1 MKFIEQMTTEIQEL
15 PEIGE
20 IVIATIKKT
29 GDHGAY
35 VSLDE
40 YDNIQGFLHIS
51 EIAPGWVRKV
61 TKYVKEGDKK
71 VLLVKKI
78 QEDRA
83 EIDLSLKQ
91 ISKEQR
97 KKKLLDVKRFEK
109 EQGILKNIQDKVKLS
124 SKEIDDLEEKLLSKY
139 KSVYDAIIA
148 IAAKNISVIDDLGF
162 SEKIKSTIEELS
174 TKIKLPSVEI
184 RGILEMTS
192 NKPDGIEAVNKS
204 NLIVAEN
211 RSEGT
216 WKGSLTMINL
226 AKATLEILKDDLDT
240 PTTVAIQDGTA
251 WVLQA
256 QFSHLFGDEKNIPPG
271 PFEILGVQYKTSIL
285 TKIKKLLD
293 FKN

>member
-1 MKFIEQMTTEIQEL
+1 MSTETQEL
-15 PEIGE
+15 PEVGE

-40 YDNIQGFLHIS
+40 YDDIQGFLHIS

-78 QEDRA
+78 QANRA

-124 SKEIDDLEEKLLSKY
+124 SEEVDDLEEKLLSKY
-139 KSVYDAIIA
+139 KSVYDAVIDIGTND
-148 IAAKNISVIDDLGF
+148 INVIDDLEI
-162 SEKIKSTIEELS
+162 SEKIKKTIDELS
-174 TKIKLPSVEI
+174 KKIKLPTVEI
-184 RGILEMTS
+184 RGILEMTN
-192 NKPDGIEAVNKS
+192 NKSDGIEIIRKILLDAIKESQNQKITILYLGAPKYRLS
-204 NLIVAEN
+204 IVAQDFKTAE
-211 RSEGT
+211 
-216 WKGSLTMINL
+216 K
-226 AKATLEILKDDLDT
+226 TLKPILEK
-240 PTTVAIQDGTA
+240 I
-251 WVLQA
+251 
-256 QFSHLFGDEKNIPPG
+256 EKNTSKQNG
-271 PFEILGVQYKTSIL
+271 TFKFSREGSKKTGEG
-285 TKIKKLLD
+285 
-293 FKN
+293 

>member
-1 MKFIEQMTTEIQEL
+1 MSTETQEL
-15 PEIGE
+15 PEVGE

-40 YDNIQGFLHIS
+40 YDDIQGFLHIS

-78 QEDRA
+78 QANRA

-124 SKEIDDLEEKLLSKY
+124 SEEVDDLEEKLLSKY
-139 KSVYDAIIA
+139 KSVYDA
-148 IAAKNISVIDDLGF
+148 VIDIGTNNINVVDDLEI
-162 SEKIKSTIEELS
+162 SEKIKKTIDELS
-174 TKIKLPSVEI
+174 KKIKLPTVEI
-184 RGILEMTS
+184 RGILEMTN
-192 NKPDGIEAVNKS
+192 NKSDGIEIIRKILLDAIK
-204 NLIVAEN
+204 EN
-211 RSEGT
+211 QNE
-216 WKGSLTMINL
+216 KI
-226 AKATLEILKDDLDT
+226 EILYLGAPKYRLSII
-240 PTTVAIQDGTA
+240 AQDFKTA
-251 WVLQA
+251 EKTLKPI
-256 QFSHLFGDEKNIPPG
+256 LEKIEKNTSKQNG
-271 PFEILGVQYKTSIL
+271 TFKFSREESKKTGEG
-285 TKIKKLLD
+285 
-293 FKN
+293 

>member
-1 MKFIEQMTTEIQEL
+1 MSTETQEL

-40 YDNIQGFLHIS
+40 YDDIQGFLHIS

-78 QEDRA
+78 QANRA

-124 SKEIDDLEEKLLSKY
+124 SEEVDDLEEKLLSKY
-139 KSVYDAIIA
+139 KSVYDAVIDIGTN
-148 IAAKNISVIDDLGF
+148 NINVIDDLEI
-162 SEKIKSTIEELS
+162 SEKIKKTIDELS
-174 TKIKLPSVEI
+174 KKIKLPTVEI
-184 RGILEMTS
+184 RGILEMTN
-192 NKPDGIEAVNKS
+192 NKADGIEIIRKILLDAIKESQNQKITILYLGAPKYRLS
-204 NLIVAEN
+204 IVAQDFKTAE
-211 RSEGT
+211 
-216 WKGSLTMINL
+216 K
-226 AKATLEILKDDLDT
+226 TLKPILEK
-240 PTTVAIQDGTA
+240 I
-251 WVLQA
+251 
-256 QFSHLFGDEKNIPPG
+256 EKNTSKQNG
-271 PFEILGVQYKTSIL
+271 TFKFSREESKKTGEG
-285 TKIKKLLD
+285 
-293 FKN
+293 

>member
-1 MKFIEQMTTEIQEL
+1 MSTETQEL
-15 PEIGE
+15 PEVGE

-40 YDNIQGFLHIS
+40 YDDIQGFLHIS

-78 QEDRA
+78 QANRS

-124 SKEIDDLEEKLLSKY
+124 SEEVDDLEEKLLSKY
-139 KSVYDAIIA
+139 KSVYDAVIDIGTN
-148 IAAKNISVIDDLGF
+148 NINVIDDLEI
-162 SEKIKSTIEELS
+162 SEKIKKTIDELS
-174 TKIKLPSVEI
+174 KKIKLPTVEI
-184 RGILEMTS
+184 RGILEMTN
-192 NKPDGIEAVNKS
+192 NKSDGIEIIRKILLDAIKESQNQKIKILYLGAPKYRLS
-204 NLIVAEN
+204 IIAQDFKTAE
-211 RSEGT
+211 
-216 WKGSLTMINL
+216 K
-226 AKATLEILKDDLDT
+226 TLKPILEK
-240 PTTVAIQDGTA
+240 I
-251 WVLQA
+251 
-256 QFSHLFGDEKNIPPG
+256 EKNTSKQNG
-271 PFEILGVQYKTSIL
+271 TFKFSREESKKTGEG
-285 TKIKKLLD
+285 
-293 FKN
+293 

>member
-1 MKFIEQMTTEIQEL
+1 MTVETQEF
-15 PEIGE
+15 PEVGE

-78 QEDRA
+78 QQDRA

-124 SKEIDDLEEKLLSKY
+124 SEEIDQVEEKLLSKY
-139 KSVYDAIIA
+139 NSVYEAIIE
-148 IAAKNISVIDDLGF
+148 IGTKNINVIWEIDNKLSRPFNFLLSIDDLDI
-162 SEKIKSTIEELS
+162 SKKIKEVIEEFS
-174 TKIKLPSVEI
+174 KKIKLPTVEI
-184 RGILEMTS
+184 RGVLEMTS
-192 NKPDGIEAVNKS
+192 SKSDGIEIIRKILLDAIKESKNEKIEIS
-204 NLIVAEN
+204 YLGAPRYRLSIIAQDFKTAE
-211 RSEGT
+211 
-216 WKGSLTMINL
+216 K
-226 AKATLEILKDDLDT
+226 TLKPILEK
-240 PTTVAIQDGTA
+240 I
-251 WVLQA
+251 
-256 QFSHLFGDEKNIPPG
+256 EKNSSKLNG
-271 PFEILGVQYKTSIL
+271 TYKFSREDS
-285 TKIKKLLD
+285 KKTGEG
-293 FKN
+293 

>member
-1 MKFIEQMTTEIQEL
+1 MSTETQEL

-40 YDNIQGFLHIS
+40 YDDIQGFLHIS

-78 QEDRA
+78 QANRA

-124 SKEIDDLEEKLLSKY
+124 SEEVDDLEEKLLSKY
-139 KSVYDAIIA
+139 KSVYDAVIDIGTND
-148 IAAKNISVIDDLGF
+148 INVIDDLEI
-162 SEKIKSTIEELS
+162 SEKIKKTIDELS
-174 TKIKLPSVEI
+174 KKIKLPTVEI
-184 RGILEMTS
+184 RGILEMT
-192 NKPDGIEAVNKS
+192 NNKS
-204 NLIVAEN
+204 NGIEIIRKILLDAIKESQNQKIKILYLGAPKYRLSIVAQDFKTAE
-211 RSEGT
+211 
-216 WKGSLTMINL
+216 K
-226 AKATLEILKDDLDT
+226 TLKPILEK
-240 PTTVAIQDGTA
+240 I
-251 WVLQA
+251 
-256 QFSHLFGDEKNIPPG
+256 EKNTSKQNG
-271 PFEILGVQYKTSIL
+271 TFKFSREESKKTGEG
-285 TKIKKLLD
+285 
-293 FKN
+293 

>member
-1 MKFIEQMTTEIQEL
+1 MATETQEL

-78 QEDRA
+78 QAERA

-91 ISKEQR
+91 ITKEQR

-109 EQGILKNIQDKVKLS
+109 EQGILKNIQDKIKLS
-124 SKEIDDLEEKLLSKY
+124 VEEIDELEEKLLSKY
-139 KSVYDAIIA
+139 PSVYDAIID
-148 IAAKNISVIDDLGF
+148 IGTNNISAVDELKI
-162 SEKIKSTIEELS
+162 SEKIKEIIQDISK
-174 TKIKLPSVEI
+174 KIKLPSVEI

-192 NKPDGIEAVNKS
+192 RKPDGIEIIKKMLLDAIKESQNEK
-204 NLIVAEN
+204 I
-211 RSEGT
+211 
-216 WKGSLTMINL
+216 
-226 AKATLEILKDDLDT
+226 EILYLGAPKYRLSIIAQDFKTAEKTLK
-240 PTTVAIQDGTA
+240 PIVEKIEKNVSKLDGTFK
-251 WVLQA
+251 
-256 QFSHLFGDEKNIPPG
+256 FSREESK
-271 PFEILGVQYKTSIL
+271 KTGEG
-285 TKIKKLLD
+285 
-293 FKN
+293 

>member
-1 MKFIEQMTTEIQEL
+1 MSTEIQEL
-15 PEIGE
+15 PEVGE

-78 QEDRA
+78 QEDRS

-124 SKEIDDLEEKLLSKY
+124 SEELDDLEEKLLSKY
-139 KSVYDAIIA
+139 KSVYDAMIEIGT
-148 IAAKNISVIDDLGF
+148 KNISVIDDLEI
-162 SEKIKSTIEELS
+162 SEKIKKTIDELS
-174 TKIKLPSVEI
+174 KKIKLPTVEI
-184 RGILEMTS
+184 R
-192 NKPDGIEAVNKS
+192 
-204 NLIVAEN
+204 
-211 RSEGT
+211 
-216 WKGSLTMINL
+216 
-226 AKATLEILKDDLDT
+226 
-240 PTTVAIQDGTA
+240 
-251 WVLQA
+251 
-256 QFSHLFGDEKNIPPG
+256 
-271 PFEILGVQYKTSIL
+271 
-285 TKIKKLLD
+285 
-293 FKN
+293 

>member
-1 MKFIEQMTTEIQEL
+1 MSTETQEL
-15 PEIGE
+15 PEVGE

-40 YDNIQGFLHIS
+40 YDDIQGFLHIS

-78 QEDRA
+78 QANRA

-124 SKEIDDLEEKLLSKY
+124 SEEVDDLEEKLLSKY
-139 KSVYDAIIA
+139 KSVYDAVIDIGTND
-148 IAAKNISVIDDLGF
+148 INVIDDLEI
-162 SEKIKSTIEELS
+162 SEKIKKTIDELS
-174 TKIKLPSVEI
+174 KKIKLPTVEI
-184 RGILEMTS
+184 RGILEMTN
-192 NKPDGIEAVNKS
+192 NKSDGIEIIRKILLDAIKESQNQKIKILYLGAPKYRLS
-204 NLIVAEN
+204 IIAQDFKTAE
-211 RSEGT
+211 
-216 WKGSLTMINL
+216 K
-226 AKATLEILKDDLDT
+226 TLKPILEK
-240 PTTVAIQDGTA
+240 I
-251 WVLQA
+251 
-256 QFSHLFGDEKNIPPG
+256 EKNASKQSG
-271 PFEILGVQYKTSIL
+271 TFKFSREESKKTGEG
-285 TKIKKLLD
+285 
-293 FKN
+293 

>member
-1 MKFIEQMTTEIQEL
+1 MSTETQEL
-15 PEIGE
+15 PEVGE

-40 YDNIQGFLHIS
+40 YDDIQGFLHIS

-78 QEDRA
+78 QANRA

-124 SKEIDDLEEKLLSKY
+124 SEELDDLEEKLLSKY
-139 KSVYDAIIA
+139 KSVYDAIID
-148 IAAKNISVIDDLGF
+148 IATKNISVIDDL
-162 SEKIKSTIEELS
+162 KIPKKITDEIEELS
-174 TKIKLPSVEI
+174 KKINLPTVEI

-192 NKPDGIEAVNKS
+192 RKPDGIEIIKKMLLDAIKESQNEKIEIS
-204 NLIVAEN
+204 YLGAPRYRLSIIAQDFKTAEKTLKPIVEQIEKN
-211 RSEGT
+211 VS
-216 WKGSLTMINL
+216 KL
-226 AKATLEILKDDLDT
+226 
-240 PTTVAIQDGTA
+240 DGTFK
-251 WVLQA
+251 
-256 QFSHLFGDEKNIPPG
+256 FSREESK
-271 PFEILGVQYKTSIL
+271 KTGEG
-285 TKIKKLLD
+285 
-293 FKN
+293 

>member
-1 MKFIEQMTTEIQEL
+1 MSTETQEL
-15 PEIGE
+15 PEVGE

-40 YDNIQGFLHIS
+40 YDNVQGFLHIS

-124 SKEIDDLEEKLLSKY
+124 SEEVDDLEEKLLSKY
-139 KSVYDAIIA
+139 QSVYDAIVEIGT
-148 IAAKNISVIDDLGF
+148 KNISVIDDLAI
-162 SEKIKSTIEELS
+162 SEKIKKTIGELS
-174 TKIKLPSVEI
+174 KKIKLPTVEI
-184 RGILEMTS
+184 RGILEMTN
-192 NKPDGIEAVNKS
+192 NKSDGIEIIRKILLDAIKESQNEK
-204 NLIVAEN
+204 I
-211 RSEGT
+211 
-216 WKGSLTMINL
+216 
-226 AKATLEILKDDLDT
+226 EILYLGAPKYRLSIIAPDFK
-240 PTTVAIQDGTA
+240 TA
-251 WVLQA
+251 EKTLKPI
-256 QFSHLFGDEKNIPPG
+256 LEKIEKNTSKQNG
-271 PFEILGVQYKTSIL
+271 TFKFSREESKKTGEG
-285 TKIKKLLD
+285 
-293 FKN
+293 

>member
-1 MKFIEQMTTEIQEL
+1 MTTETQEL
-15 PEIGE
+15 PEVGE
-20 IVIATIKKT
+20 IVIATVKKT

-61 TKYVKEGDKK
+61 TKFVKEGDKK

-109 EQGILKNIQDKVKLS
+109 EQSILKNIQDKAKLS
-124 SKEIDDLEEKLLSKY
+124 SEEVDELEEKLLSKY
-139 KSVYDAIIA
+139 KSVYDAIID
-148 IAAKNISVIDDLGF
+148 IATKNISVIDDL
-162 SEKIKSTIEELS
+162 KISKKITDEIEELS
-174 TKIKLPSVEI
+174 KKINLPTVEI

-192 NKPDGIEAVNKS
+192 RKPDGIEIIKKMLLDAIKESQNEKIEIWYLGAPRYRLS
-204 NLIVAEN
+204 IIAQDFKTAEKTLKPIVEQIEKN
-211 RSEGT
+211 VS
-216 WKGSLTMINL
+216 KL
-226 AKATLEILKDDLDT
+226 
-240 PTTVAIQDGTA
+240 DGTFK
-251 WVLQA
+251 
-256 QFSHLFGDEKNIPPG
+256 FSREESK
-271 PFEILGVQYKTSIL
+271 KTREG
-285 TKIKKLLD
+285 
-293 FKN
+293 

>member
-1 MKFIEQMTTEIQEL
+1 MSTETQEL
-15 PEIGE
+15 PEVGE

-40 YDNIQGFLHIS
+40 YDDIQGFLHIS

-78 QEDRA
+78 QANRA

-124 SKEIDDLEEKLLSKY
+124 SEEVDDLEEKLLSKY
-139 KSVYDAIIA
+139 KSVYDA
-148 IAAKNISVIDDLGF
+148 VIDIGTNNINVVDDLEI
-162 SEKIKSTIEELS
+162 SEKIKKTIDELS
-174 TKIKLPSVEI
+174 KKIKLPTVEI
-184 RGILEMTS
+184 RGILEMTN
-192 NKPDGIEAVNKS
+192 NKSDGIEIIRKILLDAIKESQNEK
-204 NLIVAEN
+204 I
-211 RSEGT
+211 
-216 WKGSLTMINL
+216 
-226 AKATLEILKDDLDT
+226 EILYLGAPKYRLSII
-240 PTTVAIQDGTA
+240 AQDFKTA
-251 WVLQA
+251 EKTLKPI
-256 QFSHLFGDEKNIPPG
+256 LEKIEKNTSKQNG
-271 PFEILGVQYKTSIL
+271 TFKFSREESKKTGEG
-285 TKIKKLLD
+285 
-293 FKN
+293 

>member
-1 MKFIEQMTTEIQEL
+1 MSTETQEL
-15 PEIGE
+15 PEVGE

-61 TKYVKEGDKK
+61 TRYVKEGDKK

-97 KKKLLDVKRFEK
+97 KKKLLEVKRFEK

-124 SKEIDDLEEKLLSKY
+124 SEEVDDLEEKLLSKY
-139 KSVYDAIIA
+139 KSIYDAIIE
-148 IAAKNISVIDDLGF
+148 IGTKNINVIDDLEI
-162 SEKIKSTIEELS
+162 SEKIKKTIDELS
-174 TKIKLPSVEI
+174 KKIKLPSVEI
-184 RGILEMTS
+184 RGILEMT
-192 NKPDGIEAVNKS
+192 NNKS
-204 NLIVAEN
+204 NCIEVIRKILLDAIKESQN
-211 RSEGT
+211 E
-216 WKGSLTMINL
+216 KI
-226 AKATLEILKDDLDT
+226 EILYLGAPKYRLSII
-240 PTTVAIQDGTA
+240 AQDFKTA
-251 WVLQA
+251 EKTLKPI
-256 QFSHLFGDEKNIPPG
+256 LEKIEKNASKQSG
-271 PFEILGVQYKTSIL
+271 TFKFSREESKKTGEG
-285 TKIKKLLD
+285 
-293 FKN
+293 

>member
-1 MKFIEQMTTEIQEL
+1 MTVETQEF
-15 PEIGE
+15 PEVGE

-78 QEDRA
+78 QQDRA

-124 SKEIDDLEEKLLSKY
+124 SEEIDQVEEKLLSKY
-139 KSVYDAIIA
+139 NSVYEAIIE
-148 IAAKNISVIDDLGF
+148 IGTKNINVIDDLDI
-162 SEKIKSTIEELS
+162 SKKIKEVIEEFS
-174 TKIKLPSVEI
+174 KKINLPTVEI
-184 RGILEMTS
+184 RGVLEMTS
-192 NKPDGIEAVNKS
+192 SKSDGIE
-204 NLIVAEN
+204 II
-211 RSEGT
+211 R
-216 WKGSLTMINL
+216 
-226 AKATLEILKDDLDT
+226 
-240 PTTVAIQDGTA
+240 
-251 WVLQA
+251 
-256 QFSHLFGDEKNIPPG
+256 
-271 PFEILGVQYKTSIL
+271 
-285 TKIKKLLD
+285 KILLD
-293 FKN
+293 AIKESKNEKIEISYLGAPRYRLSIIAQDFKTAEKTLKPILE

>member
-1 MKFIEQMTTEIQEL
+1 M

-78 QEDRA
+78 QAERA

-91 ISKEQR
+91 ITKEQR

-109 EQGILKNIQDKVKLS
+109 EQGILKNIQDKIKLS
-124 SKEIDDLEEKLLSKY
+124 VEEIDGLEEKLLSKY
-139 KSVYDAIIA
+139 PSVYDAIID
-148 IAAKNISVIDDLGF
+148 IGTNNISVVDAGKPGKKDALDAIKDNPN
-162 SEKIKSTIEELS
+162 EKIDISYLGAPKYRLS
-174 TKIKLPSVEI
+174 VVAQDFKTAEKTLKPVLEKI
-184 RGILEMTS
+184 
-192 NKPDGIEAVNKS
+192 
-204 NLIVAEN
+204 
-211 RSEGT
+211 
-216 WKGSLTMINL
+216 
-226 AKATLEILKDDLDT
+226 
-240 PTTVAIQDGTA
+240 
-251 WVLQA
+251 
-256 QFSHLFGDEKNIPPG
+256 EKNSSKHNCV
-271 PFEILGVQYKTSIL
+271 FKFSREESKKTGEG
-285 TKIKKLLD
+285 
-293 FKN
+293 

>member
-1 MKFIEQMTTEIQEL
+1 MSTETQEL
-15 PEIGE
+15 PEVGE

-40 YDNIQGFLHIS
+40 YDDIQGFLHIS

-78 QEDRA
+78 QANRA

-124 SKEIDDLEEKLLSKY
+124 SEEVDDLEEKLLSKY
-139 KSVYDAIIA
+139 KSVYDAVIDIGTN
-148 IAAKNISVIDDLGF
+148 NINVIDDLKI
-162 SEKIKSTIEELS
+162 SEKIKKTIDELS
-174 TKIKLPSVEI
+174 KKIKLPTVEI
-184 RGILEMTS
+184 RGILEMTN
-192 NKPDGIEAVNKS
+192 NKSDGIEIIRKILLDAIKESQSQKIKILYLGAPKYRVS
-204 NLIVAEN
+204 IVAQDFKTAE
-211 RSEGT
+211 
-216 WKGSLTMINL
+216 K
-226 AKATLEILKDDLDT
+226 TLKPILEK
-240 PTTVAIQDGTA
+240 I
-251 WVLQA
+251 
-256 QFSHLFGDEKNIPPG
+256 EKNTSKQNG
-271 PFEILGVQYKTSIL
+271 TFKFSREESKKTGEG
-285 TKIKKLLD
+285 
-293 FKN
+293 

>member
-1 MKFIEQMTTEIQEL
+1 MSTETQEL
-15 PEIGE
+15 PEVGE

-40 YDNIQGFLHIS
+40 YDDIQGFLHIS

-78 QEDRA
+78 QANRA

-124 SKEIDDLEEKLLSKY
+124 SEEVDDLEEKLLSKY
-139 KSVYDAIIA
+139 KSVYDA
-148 IAAKNISVIDDLGF
+148 VIDIGTNNINVIDNLEI
-162 SEKIKSTIEELS
+162 SEKIKKTIDELS
-174 TKIKLPSVEI
+174 KKIKLPTVEI
-184 RGILEMTS
+184 RGILEMTN
-192 NKPDGIEAVNKS
+192 NKSDGIEIIRKILLDAIKESQNQKIKILYLGAPKYRLS
-204 NLIVAEN
+204 IVAQDFKTAE
-211 RSEGT
+211 
-216 WKGSLTMINL
+216 K
-226 AKATLEILKDDLDT
+226 TLKPILEK
-240 PTTVAIQDGTA
+240 I
-251 WVLQA
+251 
-256 QFSHLFGDEKNIPPG
+256 EKNTSKQNG
-271 PFEILGVQYKTSIL
+271 TFKFSREESKKTGEG
-285 TKIKKLLD
+285 
-293 FKN
+293 

>member
-1 MKFIEQMTTEIQEL
+1 MSTETQEL
-15 PEIGE
+15 PEVGE

-40 YDNIQGFLHIS
+40 YDDIQGFLHIS

-78 QEDRA
+78 QANRA

-124 SKEIDDLEEKLLSKY
+124 SEEVDELEEKLLSKY
-139 KSVYDAIIA
+139 KSVYDA
-148 IAAKNISVIDDLGF
+148 VIDIGTNNINVVDDLEI
-162 SEKIKSTIEELS
+162 SEKIKKTIDELS
-174 TKIKLPSVEI
+174 KKIKLPTVEV
-184 RGILEMTS
+184 RGILEMTN
-192 NKPDGIEAVNKS
+192 NKSDGIEIIRKILLDAIKESQNQKITILYLGAPKYRLS
-204 NLIVAEN
+204 IVAQDFKTAE
-211 RSEGT
+211 
-216 WKGSLTMINL
+216 K
-226 AKATLEILKDDLDT
+226 TLKPILEK
-240 PTTVAIQDGTA
+240 I
-251 WVLQA
+251 
-256 QFSHLFGDEKNIPPG
+256 EKNTSKQNG
-271 PFEILGVQYKTSIL
+271 TFKFSREESKKTGEG
-285 TKIKKLLD
+285 
-293 FKN
+293 